1 MHKYGERLKE
11 YRNRNGL
18 TQIAMA
24 ERLSMPQ
31 SNYSR
36 LEKGEQDIK
45 LSMII
50 HICSTLNIG
59 TDWFIGV
66 SDDYEDLNETM
77 EFYTEVVDTI
87 CEMEED
93 EQISDETASILLRKI
108 DKISLRYNMN

>member
-11 YRNRNGL
+11 YRNKNGL

-24 ERLSMPQ
+24 ELLSMPQ

-66 SDDYEDLNETM
+66 TDNYEDTNDIM
-77 EFYTEVVDTI
+77 DFYTAIVNAI

-93 EQISDETASILLRKI
+93 EQISDKTASMLLRKI
-108 DKISLRYNMN
+108 DKISLRFNMD